1 MVVSNFMESR
11 CRCSDGREAYRAL
24 KFFGQLFVKGETR
37 AATPQKVRR
46 FAKLIASDRLPD
58 DVGIHTVTL
67 LKSGEKTLE
76 DSLAEVC
83 RRLAMFAKSGV
94 PGIDKWNCKARSR
107 SRLRHEILLVPKCK
121 QLRPEVRKLVFRL
134 KTIGRPAG
142 FYLILPTSELHYEPE
157 DEVATT

>member
-1 MVVSNFMESR
+1 MESR

-94 PGIDKWNCKARSR
+94 TGIDK
-107 SRLRHEILLVPKCK
+107 
-121 QLRPEVRKLVFRL
+121 
-134 KTIGRPAG
+134 
-142 FYLILPTSELHYEPE
+142 
-157 DEVATT
+157 